1 MSVETYYGT
10 ITSTAVENYAT
21 RLREVVGLLVRHA
34 PVTIDTTITDNDD
47 EYAVILNVGS
57 GRYAK
62 LRAAKDGTSG
72 IVEFSTGYKNAGYV
86 ALREETHTYDAP
98 KDENYQTIITIV
110 NGGDVWELD
119 YPVVYTVNTYL
130 TYRISFILR
139 GSKVVSSIDGSEI
152 WSSGVG
158 GESATNRSTADYPL
172 VDGLMFR
179 YEDYE
184 PREYMLSCSDPDT
197 AHNNVGEGKLMLF
210 PSLLCA
216 PGPFQTGAAMIG
228 NQSTFFMSCRPT
240 DPIPRYEEFVLN
252 RQKFVSLGRLA
263 IRSR

>member
-10 ITSTAVENYAT
+10 ITSTAVDYYAA

-34 PVTIDTTITDNDD
+34 PVTIDTIITDTDD

-62 LRAAKDGTSG
+62 LRAARDGASG

-86 ALREETHTYDAP
+86 ALREISQTYEDP
-98 KDENYQTIITIV
+98 RGEDYQTILTIV

-119 YPVVYTVNTYL
+119 YPIVYTSGYS
-130 TYRISFILR
+130 TYRNSYILR
-139 GSKVVSSIDGSEI
+139 GSKVVSSIDGSEV
-152 WSSGVG
+152 WSSGV
-158 GESATNRSTADYPL
+158 ATEDSTTRSSADYPL
-172 VDGLMFR
+172 VDSLFFR
-179 YEDYE
+179 YEDYD
-184 PREYMLSCSDPDT
+184 PQEYMLSCSDPDT

-252 RQKFVSLGRLA
+252 RQRFVSLGRLA

>member
-10 ITSTAVENYAT
+10 ITSTAVDYYAP

-34 PVTIDTTITDNDD
+34 PVTIDTVITDNDD
-47 EYAVILNVGS
+47 EYAVLLAVGS

-72 IVEFSTGYKNAGYV
+72 IVEFSTGYKNGGYV

-119 YPVVYTVNTYL
+119 YPIVYSVQTYL

-139 GSKVVSSIDGSEI
+139 GSKIVSSIDGSEI
-152 WSSGVG
+152 WSSGIG
-158 GESATNRSTADYPL
+158 SSNKDYPL
-172 VDGLMFR
+172 VDSLMFR
-179 YEDYE
+179 YEGYE
-184 PREYMLSCSDPDT
+184 PREYMLSCSDPGT

-216 PGPFQTGAAMIG
+216 PGPFQTGSAMIG
-228 NQSTFFMSCRPT
+228 NQSTYFMSCRAT

>member
-1 MSVETYYGT
+1 MSVEAYYGT
-10 ITSTAVENYAT
+10 ITSTAVENYAL

-34 PVTIDTTITDNDD
+34 PVTIDTVITDTDD

-62 LRAAKDGTSG
+62 LRAARDGTSG

-86 ALREETHTYDAP
+86 ALREITQTYADP
-98 KDENYQTIITIV
+98 RGEDYPTILTIV

-119 YPVVYTVNTYL
+119 YPIVYRVSVVTTRLAY
-130 TYRISFILR
+130 ILR
-139 GSKVVSSIDGSEI
+139 GSKIVSSIDGSEI
-152 WSSGVG
+152 WSSGIG
-158 GESATNRSTADYPL
+158 SSNQDYPL
-172 VDGLMFR
+172 VDSLMFR

-216 PGPFQTGAAMIG
+216 PGPFQTGTAMIG
-228 NQSTFFMSCRPT
+228 NQSTYFMSCRPI

-252 RQKFVSLGRLA
+252 RQRFVSLGRLA

>member
-10 ITSTAVENYAT
+10 ITSTAVENYAA

-34 PVTIDTTITDNDD
+34 PVTIDTIITDTDD
-47 EYAVILNVGS
+47 EYAVLLNVGS

-86 ALREETHTYDAP
+86 ALRGNTYTYGDV
-98 KDENYQTIITIV
+98 QTADIPTRISIV
-110 NGGDVWELD
+110 NSGDVWELD
-119 YPVVYTVNTYL
+119 YGVYYRQNTPPVNYQL
-130 TYRISFILR
+130 EHMLR
-139 GSKVVSSIDGSEI
+139 GSKIVSSIDGSEI
-152 WSSGVG
+152 WSSGIG
-158 GESATNRSTADYPL
+158 YSDKDYPL
-172 VDGLMFR
+172 VDSLMFR
-179 YEDYE
+179 YEDYD
-184 PREYMLSCSDPDT
+184 PQEYMLSCSDPDT
-197 AHNNVGEGKLMLF
+197 AHNNVGEGKLLLF
-210 PSLLCA
+210 PSLLSA

-228 NQSTFFMSCRPT
+228 NQSTYFMSCRPT

-252 RQKFVSLGRLA
+252 RQRFVSLGRLA

>member
-10 ITSTAVENYAT
+10 ITSTAVDYYAP
-21 RLREVVGLLVRHA
+21 RLREAVGLLVRHA
-34 PVTIDTTITDNDD
+34 PVTIDTTITDTDD
-47 EYAVILNVGS
+47 DYAVILNVGS

-86 ALREETHTYDAP
+86 ALREETHTYDDP
-98 KDENYQTIITIV
+98 KDENYQTILTIV

-119 YPVVYTVNTYL
+119 YPIVYTYGYS

-139 GSKVVSSIDGSEI
+139 GSKIVSSIDGSEI
-152 WSSGVG
+152 WSSGVA
-158 GESATNRSTADYPL
+158 GEDATNRSTADYPL

-184 PREYMLSCSDPDT
+184 PQERMLSCSDPDT
-197 AHNNVGEGKLMLF
+197 AHNNVGEGKLLLF

-228 NQSTFFMSCRPT
+228 NQSTYFMSCRPT

-252 RQKFVSLGRLA
+252 RQRFVSLGRLA

>member
-1 MSVETYYGT
+1 MSVEKYYGT
-10 ITSTAVENYAT
+10 ITSTAVENYAP
-21 RLREVVGLLVRHA
+21 RLREVVGMLIRHA
-34 PVTIDTTITDNDD
+34 PVTIDTVITDNDD
-47 EYAVILNVGS
+47 EYAVLLNVGS

-62 LRAAKDGTSG
+62 LRAARDDTSG
-72 IVEFSTGYKNAGYV
+72 ITEFSTGYKNAGYV
-86 ALREETHTYDAP
+86 ALREITQTYADP
-98 KDENYQTIITIV
+98 RGEDYPTTLTIV

-119 YPVVYTVNTYL
+119 YPIVYKVSVVQTRLNY
-130 TYRISFILR
+130 ILR
-139 GSKVVSSIDGSEI
+139 GSKIVSSIDGSEI
-152 WSSGVG
+152 WSSGVKS
-158 GESATNRSTADYPL
+158 ESSSNRISGDYPL
-172 VDGLMFR
+172 FDGLMFR

-184 PREYMLSCSDPDT
+184 PQEYMLSCSDPDT
-197 AHNNVGEGKLMLF
+197 AHNNVGEGKLLLF

-228 NQSTFFMSCRPT
+228 NQSTYFMSCRPT

>member
-10 ITSTAVENYAT
+10 ITSTAVENYAP

-34 PVTIDTTITDNDD
+34 PVTIDTVITDNDD
-47 EYAVILNVGS
+47 EYAVLLNVGS
-57 GRYAK
+57 GRIAK

-86 ALREETHTYDAP
+86 AFRESTYTYADVRSEDAP
-98 KDENYQTIITIV
+98 TRISVV
-110 NGGDVWELD
+110 NSGDVWELD
-119 YPVVYTVNTYL
+119 YGVL
-130 TYRISFILR
+130 YRQGAYYYRPEHMLR
-139 GSKVVSSIDGSEI
+139 GSKIVSSIDGSEI
-152 WSSGVG
+152 WSSGIG
-158 GESATNRSTADYPL
+158 FSNQDYPL
-172 VDGLMFR
+172 VDSLMFR

-184 PREYMLSCSDPDT
+184 PQEYMLSCSDPDT
-197 AHNNVGEGKLMLF
+197 AHNNVAEGKLMLF

-228 NQSTFFMSCRPT
+228 NQSTYFMSCRPT

-252 RQKFVSLGRLA
+252 RQRFVSLGRLA

>member
-10 ITSTAVENYAT
+10 IISTAVENYAP
-21 RLREVVGLLVRHA
+21 RLREVVRLLAQHA
-34 PVTIDTTITDNDD
+34 PVTIDTTITDTDD
-47 EYAVILNVGS
+47 EYAVLLNVGS
-57 GRYAK
+57 GRIAK

-86 ALREETHTYDAP
+86 ALRGNTYTYGDVRTADIP
-98 KDENYQTIITIV
+98 TRISIV
-110 NGGDVWELD
+110 NSGDVWELD
-119 YPVVYTVNTYL
+119 YGVYYRQNTPPASYQL
-130 TYRISFILR
+130 EHMLR
-139 GSKVVSSIDGSEI
+139 GSKIVSSIDGSEI
-152 WSSGVG
+152 WSSGIG
-158 GESATNRSTADYPL
+158 TSNQDYPL

-228 NQSTFFMSCRPT
+228 NQSTYFMSCRPT

-252 RQKFVSLGRLA
+252 RQRFVSLGRLA

>member
-1 MSVETYYGT
+1 MSVEKYIDPNG
-10 ITSTAVENYAT
+10 STAVEYYALK
-21 RLREVVGLLVRHA
+21 LRQAVEYLVRHA
-34 PVTIDTTITDNDD
+34 PVTVDTTITDTED
-47 EYAVILNVGS
+47 EYAVILNAGY

-62 LRAAKDGTSG
+62 LRAAKDDTSG
-72 IVEFSTGYKNAGYV
+72 IVDFSVGYKDGGYM
-86 ALREETHTYDAP
+86 ALRSDEVTYASP
-98 KDENYQTIITIV
+98 VVFYQPLCTSVYIA
-110 NGGDVWELD
+110 NGGDIWELNFPTAHHNVID
-119 YPVVYTVNTYL
+119 YG
-130 TYRISFILR
+130 RIHTIR
-139 GSKVVSSIDGSEI
+139 GSKIVSSLDGAEYLAL
-152 WSSGVG
+152 GVG
-158 GESATNRSTADYPL
+158 QSTETGLGNDYPL
-172 VDGLMFR
+172 IDGIMFR

>member
-10 ITSTAVENYAT
+10 ITSTAVDYYAP

-34 PVTIDTTITDNDD
+34 PVTIDTTITDTDD

-86 ALREETHTYDAP
+86 ALRGETHTYDVP
-98 KDENYQTIITIV
+98 QDENYQTILTIV

-119 YPVVYTVNTYL
+119 YPIVYSSGYS

-139 GSKVVSSIDGSEI
+139 GSKVVSSIDGSEV
-152 WSSGVG
+152 WSSGVA
-158 GESATNRSTADYPL
+158 GESITNPGIADYPL
-172 VDGLMFR
+172 IDGLMFR

-184 PREYMLSCSDPDT
+184 PQEYMLSCSDPDT

-228 NQSTFFMSCRPT
+228 NQSTYFMSCRAT

-252 RQKFVSLGRLA
+252 RQRFVSLGRLA